1 MNQRVGNVC
10 GRNVV
15 TVAPGTSVA
24 EAAALM
30 RKHHVGSVVIVEDQA
45 GAQIPTGIVTD
56 RDIVVEVVAACLDAS
71 ALAVGEIVQRPLVTI
86 TSEATCSQVVRE
98 MSIQGVRRLPVVNAD
113 GTLAGIVALD
123 DVLLDLVAPLVA
135 VGDLAN
141 RERSFE
147 LHTRT
152 A

>member
-30 RKHHVGSVVIVEDQA
+30 RKHHVGTVVIVEDQA

-56 RDIVVEVVAACLDAS
+56 RDIVVEVVAAGLDAS
-71 ALAVGEIVQRPLVTI
+71 ALAV
-86 TSEATCSQVVRE
+86 A
-98 MSIQGVRRLPVVNAD
+98 
-113 GTLAGIVALD
+113 
-123 DVLLDLVAPLVA
+123 
-135 VGDLAN
+135 
-141 RERSFE
+141 
-147 LHTRT
+147 
-152 A
+152 